1 MIDEADLPASISP
14 SNPAVEVVVEEALR
28 NLWSVANTLSRIKP
42 TKPSRYRVTVF
53 GSARIKPGQQLY
65 EEVKRLAKVLA
76 ERGCDIVTGG
86 GPGLMQAANEG
97 ALLGDPNDET
107 KSIGVRIALP
117 FEQGAN
123 PFVEQVYTHDT
134 FYTRLHQFVRL
145 SDAFV
150 VVGGGIGTAL
160 ETLLIWQLLQV
171 RHLHDVPLIFVGEMW
186 SGLLDWAR
194 SYMLGHEPQLASP
207 DDMDI
212 PTCVPDVDAAIEL
225 LGPKCEARAASIA
238 KEAVDG
244 PK

>member
-1 MIDEADLPASISP
+1 MLVIVSPLLPHLLLQA
-14 SNPAVEVVVEEALR
+14 PA
-28 NLWSVANTLSRIKP
+28 LSRIKP
-42 TKPSRYRVTVF
+42 AKPSRYRVTVF

-65 EEVKRLAKVLA
+65 EEVKRLAKVLS

-97 ALLGDPNDET
+97 AMLGDPDNET
-107 KSIGVRIALP
+107 QSIGIRIALP

-171 RHLHDVPLIFVGEMW
+171 RHIHDVPLVFVGDMW
-186 SGLLDWAR
+186 QGLLDWAR
-194 SYMLGHEPQLASP
+194 KTMLSHDPQLASP
-207 DDMDI
+207 GDLDI
-212 PTCVPDVDAAIEL
+212 PVCVADVDAALEHL
-225 LGPKCEARAASIA
+225 SPLCQARSASMVEGAHGGPK
-238 KEAVDG
+238 
-244 PK
+244 